1 MFQWIKVHA
10 SNSLSL
16 ILRALEKKEK
26 KKHPIECTE
35 QLFMAWSH
43 PWH

>member
-16 ILRALEKKEK
+16 ILRSQEKKE